1 MAVRVRVR
9 LRTKEGREEL
19 TVALVNSGFESDRPQ
34 ILIPISLARRL
45 GLWDRVLI
53 EGGFQLFGTVAGPT
67 RLYVLPSSL
76 YVSIVEDDVE
86 TETVLSDAV
95 ISEIEREV
103 LISDYLA
110 GLLGIA
116 VEDFREGLWRLR
128 SDGSNRVRR
137 SYRPQ
142 YW

>member
-1 MAVRVRVR
+1 
-9 LRTKEGREEL
+9 L
-19 TVALVNSGFESDRPQ
+19 TVVLVNSGFESDRPQ

-45 GLWDRVLI
+45 DLWDRGLI
-53 EGGFQLFGTVAGPT
+53 EGSSQIFGTVAGPT

-76 YVSIVEDDVE
+76 YVSIVEDGVE
-86 TETVLSDAV
+86 TETVLSGAV
-95 ISEIEREV
+95 ISEVEREV

-116 VEDFREGLWRLR
+116 VEDFREGLWHLR
-128 SDGSNRVRR
+128 SDGNNRVRR
-137 SYRPQ
+137 SYKPQ

>member
-1 MAVRVRVR
+1 LAVRVRVR

>member
-1 MAVRVRVR
+1 
-9 LRTKEGREEL
+9 L

-34 ILIPISLARRL
+34 ILTPISLARRL
-45 GLWDRVLI
+45 DLWDRVLI
-53 EGGFQLFGTVAGPT
+53 EGSSQIFGTVAGLT
-67 RLYVLPSSL
+67 RLYVLPSSI
-76 YVSIVEDDVE
+76 YVSIVEDDIE
-86 TETVLSDAV
+86 TEPILSDTV

-128 SDGSNRVRR
+128 SDRNNRIRR
-137 SYRPQ
+137 SYKPQ

>member
-1 MAVRVRVR
+1 VRVR

-45 GLWDRVLI
+45 GLWGRVLI
-53 EGGFQLFGTVAGPT
+53 EGSSQLFGTVAGPT

-86 TETVLSDAV
+86 TEPVLSDSV
-95 ISEIEREV
+95 ISEVEREV

-137 SYRPQ
+137 SYKPQ

>member
-1 MAVRVRVR
+1 LAVRVR

-34 ILIPISLARRL
+34 ILIPISLAKRL

-53 EGGFQLFGTVAGPT
+53 EGGFQLFGTVAEPT

-86 TETVLSDAV
+86 METVLSDAV
-95 ISEIEREV
+95 ISEVEREV

-137 SYRPQ
+137 SYKPQ

>member
-1 MAVRVRVR
+1 
-9 LRTKEGREEL
+9 L

-34 ILIPISLARRL
+34 ILTPISLARRL
-45 GLWDRVLI
+45 DLWGRVLI
-53 EGGFQLFGTVAGPT
+53 EGGSQIFGTVAGPT
-67 RLYVLPSSL
+67 RLYVLPSSI
-76 YVSIVEDDVE
+76 YVSIVEDDIE
-86 TETVLSDAV
+86 TEPILSDTV

-128 SDGSNRVRR
+128 SDRNNRIRR
-137 SYRPQ
+137 SYKPQ